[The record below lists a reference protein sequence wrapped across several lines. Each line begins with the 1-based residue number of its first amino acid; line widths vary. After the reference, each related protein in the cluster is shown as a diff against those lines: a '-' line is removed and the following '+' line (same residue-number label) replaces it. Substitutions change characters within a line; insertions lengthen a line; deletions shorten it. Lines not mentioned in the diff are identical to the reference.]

1 MAPLLFAR
9 LEAEV
14 DLKLRRG
21 AWYRVVELDDLQAVL
36 DVNHRKVSVLR
47 AWLEIQRRPPQRWSV
62 VTRPPG
68 GRHAPT
74 LGMRYIVCP
83 GCRGRAPLP
92 KRVSAD
98 VLECG
103 RCRQE
108 FEVDWA
114 EVTTVTRT

>member
-14 DLKLRRG
+14 ELNLRRG
-21 AWYRVVELDDLQAVL
+21 AWYRVVELDDLQAIL

-62 VTRPPG
+62 VTRSAG
-68 GRHAPT
+68 GRHAPA

-92 KRVSAD
+92 KRVSAG
-98 VLECG
+98 VLECR

-108 FEVDWA
+108 FEVDWD
-114 EVTTVTRT
+114 EVTTVTRE